1 MRKQMIRVRIFA
13 TLRQLVG
20 QSEVEVPLQSG
31 ATVREVLAQLA
42 EQHPA
47 LGERL
52 FDGEGNLQSSINLL
66 INGRNI
72 SFLDGL
78 DTTVHESDRLALF
91 PAVGGG

>member
-1 MRKQMIRVRIFA
+1 MIEVRIFA

-20 QSEVEVPLQSG
+20 QKEVEVQLQPGS
-31 ATVREVLAQLA
+31 TVGDILTQLA
-42 EQHPA
+42 EQYPD

-52 FDGEGNLQSSINLL
+52 LDEHGSLQSSINVLV
-66 INGRNI
+66 NGRNI

-78 DTTVHESDRLALF
+78 DTAVQDGDRLALF